1 MKRLAQ
7 VLLLMG
13 VIAAAA
19 TSLHAQSSQVSGQ
32 IVDTSHA
39 GVPGAKV
46 TLTRVESGDKRE
58 KISGTEGY
66 YSFPLLIPGHYTLNV
81 EKQGFQSQIQSGI
94 VVLTASVT
102 AVNVTLQ
109 VGLET
114 QTVNVEASL
123 PLLET
128 ETSAVSGV
136 VVRARARNS
145 LPHGPSMEK
154 PRSLSRLRCL

>member
-1 MKRLAQ
+1 MKRLPQ
-7 VLLLMG
+7 VLLFMG
-13 VIAAAA
+13 VVAAAA

-58 KISGTEGY
+58 KTSGTEGY
-66 YSFPLLIPGHYTLNV
+66 YSFPLLLPGHYTLHV
-81 EKQGFQSQIQSGI
+81 EKQGFQSQTQSGI
-94 VVLTASVT
+94 EVLTGNTT

-114 QTVNVEASL
+114 QVVNVEASF
-123 PLLET
+123 PC
-128 ETSAVSGV
+128 S
-136 VVRARARNS
+136 
-145 LPHGPSMEK
+145 K
-154 PRSLSRLRCL
+154 PKQRLSRG